1 MVCSHQLE
9 LDIPDVTYSTLNVIA
24 RKDYLFITGSLKDTV
39 DIFRVSEGLCLVQQ
53 LGTFTEHRGLCLAS
67 ENVRLSA

>member
-1 MVCSHQLE
+1 MPV
-9 LDIPDVTYSTLNVIA
+9 DVLRYSTLNVIA
-24 RKDYLFITGSLKDTV
+24 REDYLFITGLLKDTV

-67 ENVRLSA
+67 EKRNVRLSA